1 MLCPR
6 STQRIVFAFAL
17 ATLQSQ
23 SLQLGAGPGAPP
35 AARAVPTAK
44 PQPTKEK
51 EQDYS
56 QEGFVIEKLQTM
68 FRFEKDGTGR
78 REVRLAGQGAER
90 SRHARL
96 WSTGIPYSSGN
107 EKLEIENVACISQ
120 MARW

>member
-17 ATLQSQ
+17 ATLQL
-23 SLQLGAGPGAPP
+23 SLCSSAQGQGAPP

-78 REVRLAGQGAER
+78 REVRLRARVQSEAGMQGFGQLDSLTAQETKNSK
-90 SRHARL
+90 SRT
-96 WSTGIPYSSGN
+96 S
-107 EKLEIENVACISQ
+107 VCISQ